1 MVSVQDASARRESLA
16 PASRRQP
23 IKASQTRVVMPASP
37 TAPPPIAASPTARSA
52 TLPPRTGLHPLHR
65 LWRRFPPEARRR
77 LLASLAA
84 RLAPRPDRRPPPH
97 CQGVIVGGEVGRA
110 SGLGEAAR
118 IMHRA
123 LERIGVPAVAIQAG
137 LEVPG
142 ESAERARPA
151 MADLPAGSALLL
163 HVNAPVLPAALLRL
177 PRSLVR
183 GRRVIGYWA
192 WELQTVPSSWAPAV
206 SCVHEVWAPSRFT
219 ADALETLLPGR
230 VRVVPIPLALS
241 PPVPAPLGRAAFG
254 LPEAAVVVLVSF
266 SVASAFER
274 KNPLGA
280 IVAFRKAFGNRPDR
294 IMLIKAGHAGH
305 YPADM
310 QRLREAI
317 DGCDNIRIET
327 RMLAEAEMHAL
338 TRTADIVLSL
348 HRSEGFGLVPA
359 QAMMLGRAVVA
370 TDWSATAEFLDDTCG
385 IPVACRLVEARDP
398 RGVFQA
404 PGAVW
409 ADADTDAAAQAL
421 RRLAEAPELRRALGE
436 RARQVAGER
445 FGVDAL
451 RQALVAIGYA
461 GPDSGLP
468 SPPGPGST

>member
-1 MVSVQDASARRESLA
+1 
-16 PASRRQP
+16 
-23 IKASQTRVVMPASP
+23 MPAPPS
-37 TAPPPIAASPTARSA
+37 APH
-52 TLPPRTGLHPLHR
+52 RTGLHPLHR
-65 LWRRFPPEARRR
+65 LWRRFPPEQRRR
-77 LLASLAA
+77 LLASVAA
-84 RLAPRPDRRPPPH
+84 RLAPKPDRRAPAH
-97 CQGVIVGGEVGRA
+97 CNGLIVGGEVGRA

-123 LERIGVPAVAIQAG
+123 LDRIGVPAVALPAG
-137 LEVPG
+137 LDVPG
-142 ESAERARPA
+142 ETSGAAGPA
-151 MADLPAGSALLL
+151 APDLPAGSALLL

-177 PRSLVR
+177 PRGLVR

-192 WELQTVPSSWAPAV
+192 WELQTVPSSWTPAA

-219 ADALETLLPGR
+219 ANALETLLPGR

-241 PPVPAPLGRAAFG
+241 PPVPAPLGRPAFG
-254 LPEAAVVVLVSF
+254 LPEAALVVLVSF

-280 IVAFRKAFGNRPDR
+280 VVAFRKAFGNRADC
-294 IMLIKAGHAGH
+294 ILLIKAGHAGH

-310 QRLREAI
+310 DRLREAI

-327 RMLAEAEMHAL
+327 RMLAETEMHAL
-338 TRTADIVLSL
+338 TRCVDIVLSL

-370 TDWSATAEFLDDTCG
+370 TDWSATAEFLDESCG
-385 IPVACRLVEARDP
+385 IPVACRLIEARDP

-421 RRLAEAPELRRALGE
+421 RRLAEAPEWRRDLGE
-436 RARQVAGER
+436 RARVAAGHR
-445 FGVDAL
+445 FDAGGL
-451 RQALVAIGYA
+451 CEALAAIGYDGPGLSRPDPDRP
-461 GPDSGLP
+461 GPD
-468 SPPGPGST
+468 